1 MVSSVCGASANPTQE
16 MFRQMNK
23 KIVIV
28 KLDMIQVTCG
38 NTRGRNR
45 EHVRIDVH
53 DKRQLPKRPK
63 KI

>member
-45 EHVRIDVH
+45 EHVGFDVH